1 VNSFGLFYNI
11 PILHD
16 DRRYNSLTL
25 VRRKCGYSINMNKQY
40 WVEQRITEQAAKRTP
55 QDNDRFECE
64 GGPGPQDTRNEP
76 QDVPTEI
83 AQPELTGPVA
93 TPTCGGTGTQMQSD
107 AGDCMIADP
116 SQVIVTAGATA
127 HSVQVHHLGIPELQS
142 HGESAE
148 SAMVKLAED
157 LAREI
162 DVVVD
167 NLHREPLQ
175 RALDDVKASSG
186 QAPDSVASG
195 STTSFPT

>member
-1 VNSFGLFYNI
+1 
-11 PILHD
+11 
-16 DRRYNSLTL
+16 
-25 VRRKCGYSINMNKQY
+25 MNKQY

-93 TPTCGGTGTQMQSD
+93 TPRCDGTDTQMQSD
-107 AGDCMIADP
+107 AGDCMTADP

-127 HSVQVHHLGIPELQS
+127 HSVQVHHHGIPELQS

-148 SAMVKLAED
+148 SATVNLAED

-175 RALDDVKASSG
+175 RALDDVKAAIGPS
-186 QAPDSVASG
+186 A
-195 STTSFPT
+195 